1 MDEQMDEQA
10 NEQANEQAGEHV
22 GGHREPAGGAV
33 PRTVIE
39 NCAVAVVDAVG
50 TEYARGHIVVA
61 GQVIES
67 VGPGPAPKDLEH
79 VVRRVDGTGH
89 LATPGLVNT
98 HHHFYQWLTR
108 GLAQDSNLFDW
119 LVELYPTWAR
129 IDEPMV
135 HAAASGSLAV
145 MARGGVTTAMDH
157 HYVFPRGAGDL
168 LGAEIR
174 AAAELGV
181 RFTAARGSMDRGA
194 SDGGLPPDFAVE
206 STEEALRATEEAV
219 DTHHDP
225 SFGSMLQIAVAPC
238 SPFSVSTELMRE
250 AAELARRKGVR
261 LHTHGSET
269 VEEEKFCHE
278 LFGMGPTDYF
288 ESTGWLGADVWMAH
302 CVHMNDADIAAFART
317 GTGVAHCP
325 SSNARLAAG
334 IARVPD
340 MLAAGV
346 PVGLGVDGT
355 ASNESGELHTE
366 LRNAL
371 LINRLRGGEKA
382 MDARTALRLGTYGG
396 AQVLGRAAEVGS
408 LEPGKLADLV
418 LWKLDG
424 LAHASI
430 ADPVAALVFGAAA
443 PVTLSLVGGRPVVE
457 NGRLVHA
464 DEDAIARR
472 TREQAR
478 RLARIAGLA

>member
-1 MDEQMDEQA
+1 MADQQDA
-10 NEQANEQAGEHV
+10 
-22 GGHREPAGGAV
+22 AGG
-33 PRTVIE
+33 RIVIE
-39 NCAVAVVDAVG
+39 KCAVATVDAQD
-50 TEYARGHIVVA
+50 TEYATGHLVVN
-61 GQVIES
+61 GNRIES
-67 VGPGPAPKDLEH
+67 VGPGDAPENLPG
-79 VVRRVDGTGH
+79 VTRRIDGTGH
-89 LATPGLVNT
+89 LLTPGLVNT

-108 GLAQDSNLFDW
+108 GLATDSHLFDW
-119 LVELYPTWAR
+119 LVALYPTWAR
-129 IDEPMV
+129 IDEEMV
-135 HAAASGSLAV
+135 HQAARGSLGM

-174 AAAELGV
+174 AAGELGV

-206 STEEALRATEEAV
+206 TLEGALAETEKAIDAY
-219 DTHHDP
+219 HDA
-225 SFGSMLQIAVAPC
+225 SFGSMLHIAVAPC
-238 SPFSVSTELMRE
+238 SPFSVSTELMRQ

-269 VEEEKFCHE
+269 AEEEAFCHE

-288 ESTGWLGADVWMAH
+288 ESVGWLGEDVWMAH
-302 CVHMNDADIAAFART
+302 CVHMTDADIEAFGRTRT
-317 GTGVAHCP
+317 GAAHCP

-371 LINRLRGGEKA
+371 LINRLGPHREKA
-382 MDARTALRLGTYGG
+382 LTTRAALRLGTYGG
-396 AQVLGRAAEVGS
+396 AQVLGRAQETGS
-408 LEPGKLADLV
+408 LEAGKLADVV

-424 LAHASI
+424 LGHSTL
-430 ADPVAALVFGAAA
+430 ADPVAALVLGAAA
-443 PVTLSLVGGRPVVE
+443 PVTLSLVGGLRVVE
-457 NGRLVHA
+457 DGHLVRA
-464 DEDAIARR
+464 DEDEIARGAR
-472 TREQAR
+472 VEAR
-478 RLARIAGLA
+478 RLATIAAGAG

>member
-1 MDEQMDEQA
+1 MAAD
-10 NEQANEQAGEHV
+10 
-22 GGHREPAGGAV
+22 R
-33 PRTVIE
+33 RTVIE
-39 NCAVAVVDAVG
+39 NCAIATVDVAD
-50 TEYARGHIVVA
+50 TEYATGHLVLA
-61 GQVIES
+61 GDRIES
-67 VGPGPAPKDLEH
+67 LGPGPAPEGLEN
-79 VVRRVDGTGH
+79 VIRRIDATGH

-108 GLAQDSNLFDW
+108 GLATDHNLFDW
-119 LVELYPTWAR
+119 LVALYPTWAR
-129 IDEPMV
+129 IDEAMV
-135 HAAASGSLAV
+135 HAAAQGSLAM

-157 HYVFPRGAGDL
+157 HYVFPRGSGDL
-168 LGAEIR
+168 SEAIIT
-174 AAAELGV
+174 AARDMGV
-181 RFTAARGSMDRGA
+181 RFTLARGSMDRGE

-206 STEEALRATEEAV
+206 TLDDALAATEETV
-219 DTHHDP
+219 RRHHDTSP
-225 SFGSMLQIAVAPC
+225 GAMTQVAVAPC
-238 SPFSVSTELMRE
+238 SPFSVSTELMRQG
-250 AAELARRKGVR
+250 AELARRLGVR

-288 ESTGWLGADVWMAH
+288 ASTGWLGEDVWMAH
-302 CVHMNDADIAAFART
+302 CVHMNDSDIAAFART

-371 LINRLRGGEKA
+371 LINRLGAHREKA
-382 MDARTALRLGTYGG
+382 LTARQALRLGTHGG
-396 AQVLGRAAEVGS
+396 ARVLGRADEIGS

-418 LWKLDG
+418 LWRMDT

-430 ADPVAALVFGAAA
+430 ADPVTALVFGAAA
-443 PVTLSLVGGRPVVE
+443 PVTASFVNGRQIVE
-457 NGRLVHA
+457 NGRLLTA
-464 DEDAIARR
+464 DEDAVART
-472 TREQAR
+472 TRAEAR
-478 RLARIAGLA
+478 RLARIAGQV

>member
-1 MDEQMDEQA
+1 MAAD
-10 NEQANEQAGEHV
+10 
-22 GGHREPAGGAV
+22 R
-33 PRTVIE
+33 RTVIE
-39 NCAVAVVDAVG
+39 NCAIATVDAND
-50 TEYARGHIVVA
+50 TEHAAGHLVLA
-61 GQVIES
+61 GDRIES
-67 VGPGPAPKDLEH
+67 LGPGPAPEGLEN
-79 VVRRVDGTGH
+79 VTRRIDATGH

-108 GLAQDSNLFDW
+108 GLATDHNLFDW
-119 LVELYPTWAR
+119 LVALYPTWAR
-129 IDEPMV
+129 IDEAMV
-135 HAAASGSLAV
+135 HAAAQGSLAM

-157 HYVFPRGAGDL
+157 HYVFPRGSGDL
-168 LGAEIR
+168 SGAIVT
-174 AAAELGV
+174 AARDMGV
-181 RFTAARGSMDRGA
+181 RFTLARGSMDRGE

-206 STEEALRATEEAV
+206 TLDDALAATEETV
-219 DTHHDP
+219 RRHHDTSP
-225 SFGSMLQIAVAPC
+225 GAMTQVAVAPC
-238 SPFSVSTELMRE
+238 SPFSVSTELMRQG
-250 AAELARRKGVR
+250 AELARRLGVR

-288 ESTGWLGADVWMAH
+288 ESTGWLGDDVWMAH
-302 CVHMNDADIAAFART
+302 CVHMNDSDIAAFART

-371 LINRLRGGEKA
+371 LINRLGAHREKA
-382 MDARTALRLGTYGG
+382 LTARQALRLGTHGG
-396 AQVLGRAAEVGS
+396 ARVLGRADEIGS

-418 LWKLDG
+418 LWRMDT

-430 ADPVAALVFGAAA
+430 ADPVTALVFGAAA
-443 PVTLSLVGGRPVVE
+443 PVTASFVNGRRIVE
-457 NGRLVHA
+457 NGRLLTA
-464 DEDAIARR
+464 DEDAVART
-472 TREQAR
+472 TRAEAR
-478 RLARIAGLA
+478 RLARIAGHA

>member
-1 MDEQMDEQA
+1 MHMPD
-10 NEQANEQAGEHV
+10 
-22 GGHREPAGGAV
+22 AV
-33 PRTVIE
+33 ERTVVE
-39 NCAVAVVDAVG
+39 NCAIATVDPGG
-50 TEYARGHIVVA
+50 TEYASGHLVLA
-61 GQVIES
+61 GDRIEA
-67 VGPGPAPKDLEH
+67 VGPGPAPQGLTG

-108 GLAQDSNLFDW
+108 GLARDSHLFDW
-119 LVELYPTWAR
+119 LVALYPTWAR
-129 IDEPMV
+129 IDEEMV
-135 HAAASGSLAV
+135 HAAARASLAM

-157 HYVFPRGAGDL
+157 HYIFPRGSGDL

-174 AAAELGV
+174 AARETGV
-181 RFTAARGSMDRGA
+181 RFTAARGSMDLGE

-206 STEEALRATEEAV
+206 STEDALRATEEAV
-219 DTHHDP
+219 DRWHDP

-238 SPFSVSTELMRE
+238 SPFSVTTELLRE
-250 AAELARRKGVR
+250 AAVLARRKGVR

-269 VEEEKFCHE
+269 VEEEQFCREKF
-278 LFGMGPTDYF
+278 GKGPTDYLD
-288 ESTGWLGADVWMAH
+288 STGWLGDDVWMAH
-302 CVHMNDADIAAFART
+302 CVHMSDADIAAFART

-371 LINRLRGGEKA
+371 LVNRLGAHREKA
-382 MDARTALRLGTYGG
+382 LGVRQALRLATYGG
-396 AQVLGRAAEVGS
+396 AQVLGRAEQTGS
-408 LEPGKLADLV
+408 LEAGKLADVV
-418 LWKLDG
+418 LWRLDG
-424 LAHASI
+424 LGHSTI
-430 ADPVAALVFGAAA
+430 ADPVAALVLGAAA
-443 PVTLSLVGGRPVVE
+443 PVTLSTVGGRPVVE
-457 NGRLVHA
+457 DGRLVTV
-464 DEDAIARR
+464 DEEEVARSA
-472 TREQAR
+472 REQAV
-478 RLARIAGLA
+478 RLARAAGKD